1 MGGRH
6 LVSRTKLFFH
16 VPEMYNIY
24 PFLFFLTETNGQHK
38 GRLFTVVTF
47 RLFLSMRLVSNS
59 RNDYN

>member
-24 PFLFFLTETNGQHK
+24 PFFFLTEANGQHK

-47 RLFLSMRLVSNS
+47 RLFLLMRLVSNS